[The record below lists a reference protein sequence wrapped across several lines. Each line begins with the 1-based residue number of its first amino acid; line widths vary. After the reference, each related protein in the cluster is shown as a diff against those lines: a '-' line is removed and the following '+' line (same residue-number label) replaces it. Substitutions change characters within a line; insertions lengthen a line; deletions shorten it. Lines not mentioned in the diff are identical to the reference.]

1 MTDPSHAQ
9 TLLELRAAQAGD
21 REAAER
27 LFTRYRDRLLQIVSL
42 LLAKRRGDLLE
53 DEEDIVQE
61 SLLEAFL
68 NLQGFEPRSEG
79 AFLHWLSRIAE
90 NKLRDT
96 LRRRQARKRGEG
108 RVRLR
113 ADLSASFLLSSLFP
127 GREPTPSQVAGAHE
141 LLERVESA
149 LIALPERERRVFVMR
164 RLCGLS
170 NEEVAAELDLGGA
183 SSVRSLYSRT
193 LARLSFHLPDMI
205 A

>member
-90 NKLRDT
+90 NKLGDT

-127 GREPTPSQVAGAHE
+127 GREPTPSQVGGAHE